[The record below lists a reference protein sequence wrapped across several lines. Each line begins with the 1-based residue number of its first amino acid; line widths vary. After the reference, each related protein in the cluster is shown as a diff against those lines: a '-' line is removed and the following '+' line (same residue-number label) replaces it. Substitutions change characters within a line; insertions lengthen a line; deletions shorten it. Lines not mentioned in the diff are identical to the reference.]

1 MPSRRAQREQVTMTA
16 QQYLKQ
22 TDQAAKQ
29 LFKALHYYH
38 RMLKGAVAPAFIS
51 STSDDDERGR
61 EFQCWHRKNKKRIQ
75 IALRKQR
82 KYFGQTISQG
92 AICGS
97 ILQIAFMGIK
107 LFSKQETLPVIC
119 KGILK
124 NSDAQ
129 VAFCVGREVKGL
141 PIGLI
146 IYAAR
151 IQYNHMDED
160 LNNKVAQAV
169 FDVITTHGT
178 GGKYRDPAFDLNN
191 AVLENYSHNIVS
203 LLGWK
208 TYDAYLK
215 DMKDMIA

>member
-1 MPSRRAQREQVTMTA
+1 MTA

-22 TDQAAKQ
+22 TEQAAKQ

-38 RMLKGAVAPAFIS
+38 RMFKGAVAPAFIS

-61 EFQCWHRKNKKRIQ
+61 EFQRWHKKNRSKIQ
-75 IALRKQR
+75 AALRKQR
-82 KYFGQTISQG
+82 KYLGQTISQG

-107 LFSKQETLPVIC
+107 LFSKQRALPDIC
-119 KGILK
+119 KGFLRS
-124 NSDAQ
+124 NDARI
-129 VAFCVGREVKGL
+129 AFCVGREVKGL
-141 PIGLI
+141 PVGLI

-151 IQYNHMDED
+151 NQYNHMDEN

-169 FDVITTHGT
+169 FDAIATHGT
-178 GGKYRDPAFDLNN
+178 GGKYKDPAFDLNN
-191 AVLENYSHNIVS
+191 TVLENYSHNIVS

-208 TYDAYLK
+208 DYKAYLK
-215 DMKDMIA
+215 DMKDMMML